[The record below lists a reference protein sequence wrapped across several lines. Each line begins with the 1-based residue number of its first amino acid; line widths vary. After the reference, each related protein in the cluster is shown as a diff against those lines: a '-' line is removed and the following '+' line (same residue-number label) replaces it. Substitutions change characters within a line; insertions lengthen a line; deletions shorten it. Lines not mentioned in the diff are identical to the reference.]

1 MKNRHPL
8 AINILKLQEYNFS
21 ETKLDE
27 VVFFEWLVIKRIS
40 FGTDTFF
47 YQQRR
52 ITEELG
58 IKRTRLETLRKLFIN
73 IGLVVEYGNVFNTAT
88 YTVSLQFIE
97 TFIKYAVKKEYQKT
111 KTLNIDK
118 LHFNTKKPIS
128 IKDRKKIKF
137 LLDDLNE
144 VYNSRREIYN
154 DKNIDQEYTY
164 TGLPINEKSYKQL
177 NELSKVYSD
186 EIIRNSFVSYCDE
199 VITYKDRVVKA
210 NMTNHFSSYDFTTER
225 FEVFERHLHNYN
237 INYSIKKV

>member
-8 AINILKLQEYNFS
+8 AINILKLQEYDFTK
-21 ETKLDE
+21 TKLDE
-27 VVFFEWLVIKRIS
+27 IVFFEWLVIKRIS

-52 ITEELG
+52 VTEEIG

-73 IGLVVEYGNVFNTAT
+73 LGLVVEYGNVFNTAT
-88 YTVSLQFIE
+88 YTVSLVFIAN
-97 TFIKYAVKKEYQKT
+97 FIKYGVKKEFQET
-111 KTLNIDK
+111 RSLNIDK
-118 LHFNTKKPIS
+118 LHFNTKKPLS
-128 IKDRKKIKF
+128 IKDRKKIKN
-137 LLDDLNE
+137 LLDELNK

-154 DKNIDQEYTY
+154 DNNTEQEYTY

-177 NELSKVYSD
+177 NELSKFYSD

-210 NMTNHFSSYDFTTER
+210 NMTNHFSSYDFISER

-237 INYSIKKV
+237 IHYSIKKG